1 MLEAEAAAQTHLEVQ
16 AVEELALHLHLA
28 LMVQLTQVAV
38 VEQQILVQH
47 QEMVV
52 QV

>member
-1 MLEAEAAAQTHLEVQ
+1 MLVVVAAAQTHLEVQ

-38 VEQQILVQH
+38 VEQLIQVQH
-47 QEMVV
+47 QEMAD